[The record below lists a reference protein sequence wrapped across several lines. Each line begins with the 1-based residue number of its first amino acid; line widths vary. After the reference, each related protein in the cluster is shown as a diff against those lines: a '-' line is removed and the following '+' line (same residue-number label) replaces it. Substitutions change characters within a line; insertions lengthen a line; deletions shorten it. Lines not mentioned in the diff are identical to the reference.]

1 MGRTSSSS
9 LHVHGTVAIL
19 ISKKKTRKK
28 KEKKKKKPTN
38 RGGCVGCDVAI
49 IVDGRC
55 KVVVLMGRMSS

>member
-28 KEKKKKKPTN
+28 KEKKKKKNLP
-38 RGGCVGCDVAI
+38 I
-49 IVDGRC
+49 E
-55 KVVVLMGRMSS
+55 VVVLAVMWPSSLMVGVRWWC